1 MGLESAWTPTTSLP
15 FCLTLAI
22 VSVCAHAGP
31 AATRATAAIAANQTY
46 ALLIL
51 MQSSSKR
58 AVANFHPGL
67 EWPALSRIARISDP
81 ACERQRFAGHPPPR
95 RRVKYSII
103 SLARNA
109 LSHHERWP
117 LAWKSPRPKRR
128 YDAVIVGGGGHGLAT
143 AYYLAKEHG
152 LTNVAVL
159 EKGWLGGGN
168 TGRNT
173 TIVRSNYHL
182 GPNAHLYE
190 FSLKLWE
197 GLSRELNFNVMYSAR
212 GVLNLVHSPADLDA
226 AMRRGNAMRLNG
238 IDAEF
243 LARDEIARRIP
254 NLDCSPAARFPILG
268 GLLQPRG
275 GTVRHD
281 AVAWGYARAADARGV
296 DILQQCEVTGIRDE
310 NGAAA
315 GVATTQGPI
324 APRNLGIAAAG
335 HPGHLAAMAGLRL
348 PIESH
353 VLQAMV
359 SEPIKPVLDTVVTS
373 GAVHFY
379 VSQSDK
385 GELVMGGDLDFY
397 NSYAQRGNLPAIEHV
412 VAACLALFPS
422 FGRLKLL
429 RTWGGIMDM
438 TMDGSPIIG
447 KLPVKG
453 LYMTGGWCYGGFKAT
468 PASGWLHAFTIPRDE
483 PHPLNAPFTLQRFS
497 QGRIIDEKSAGADAW
512 AHL

>member
-1 MGLESAWTPTTSLP
+1 L
-15 FCLTLAI
+15 
-22 VSVCAHAGP
+22 
-31 AATRATAAIAANQTY
+31 
-46 ALLIL
+46 
-51 MQSSSKR
+51 
-58 AVANFHPGL
+58 
-67 EWPALSRIARISDP
+67 
-81 ACERQRFAGHPPPR
+81 
-95 RRVKYSII
+95 KYSIF

-109 LSHHERWP
+109 LSWHEHWP
-117 LAWKSPRPKRR
+117 LAWRSPRPKAR
-128 YDAVIVGGGGHGLAT
+128 YDAIIVGGGGHGLAT

-152 LTNVAVL
+152 LSNIAVL

-182 GPNAHLYE
+182 DPNAHLYE
-190 FSLKLWE
+190 LSLKLWE

-212 GVLNLVHSPADLDA
+212 GVLNLVHSPADMDA
-226 AMRRGNAMRLNG
+226 AIRRGNAMRLNG
-238 IDAEF
+238 IDAKF
-243 LARDEIARRIP
+243 LSRDQIARWIP
-254 NLDCSPAARFPILG
+254 NLDCAPEARFPILG

-281 AVAWGYARAADARGV
+281 AVAWGYARAADAGGV
-296 DILQQCEVTGIRDE
+296 DIIQRCEVTGIRIG
-310 NGAAA
+310 NGAIE
-315 GVATTQGPI
+315 GVETTQGFI
-324 APRNLGIAAAG
+324 ATSKLGIAVAG
-335 HPGHLAAMAGLRL
+335 HSGHVAAMAGLRL

-412 VAACLALFPS
+412 VSACLALFPS
-422 FGRLKLL
+422 FGRLKMM

-438 TMDGSPIIG
+438 TMDGSPIIAR
-447 KLPVKG
+447 LPVKG
-453 LYMTGGWCYGGFKAT
+453 LTMSGGWCYGGFKAT
-468 PASGWLHAFTIPRDE
+468 PASGWLHAYTIARNE
-483 PHPLNAPFTLQRFS
+483 PHPLNAAFTLERFAT
-497 QGRIIDEKSAGADAW
+497 GDMIDEKGAGPYAW
-512 AHL
+512 AH

>member
-1 MGLESAWTPTTSLP
+1 M
-15 FCLTLAI
+15 
-22 VSVCAHAGP
+22 
-31 AATRATAAIAANQTY
+31 R
-46 ALLIL
+46 
-51 MQSSSKR
+51 
-58 AVANFHPGL
+58 
-67 EWPALSRIARISDP
+67 
-81 ACERQRFAGHPPPR
+81 
-95 RRVKYSII
+95 YSIF

-109 LSHHERWP
+109 ATHHENWP
-117 LAWKSPRPKRR
+117 LAWRSPEPKPA
-128 YDAVIVGGGGHGLAT
+128 YDAIVVGGGGHGLAT

-152 LTNVAVL
+152 ISNVAVL

-182 GPNAHLYE
+182 DPNEHFYE

-197 GLSRELNFNVMYSAR
+197 SLSQELNFNVMYSAR
-212 GVLNLVHSPADLDA
+212 GVLNLVHSPVDMDA
-226 AMRRGNAMRLNG
+226 ALRRGNAMRLNG

-243 LARDEIARRIP
+243 LSRDEIAAWIP
-254 NLDCSPAARFPILG
+254 ALDTSPSARFPILG

-296 DILQQCEVTGIRDE
+296 DIIQNCEVTGIRIE
-310 NGAAA
+310 NGAIA
-315 GVATTQGPI
+315 GVDTTRGSIAT
-324 APRNLGIAAAG
+324 RKLGIAVAG
-335 HPGHLAAMAGLRL
+335 NSSRLAAMAGIRL

-359 SEPIKPVLDTVVTS
+359 SEPIKPVLDTVVSS

-379 VSQSDK
+379 ISQSDK

-397 NSYAQRGNLPAIEHV
+397 NSYAQRGNLPMIENV
-412 VAACLALFPS
+412 VAACCALFPS
-422 FGRLKLL
+422 FGRLRLM

-468 PASGWLHAFTIPRDE
+468 PASGWTHAWTIANDA
-483 PHPLNAPFTLQRFS
+483 PHPLNAAFTLERFAE
-497 QGRIIDEKSAGADAW
+497 GRVIDEKGAGPYPW
-512 AHL
+512 AH